1 MEKNHLKR
9 NLIIALFLGALIG
22 YGVIQGYF
30 YILFSGTH
38 WIPLWLVK
46 VYVYTL
52 MFPHYISSFICY
64 LQNIKSFDYFYN
76 TQYVFPI
83 TYAIIFPLIYYIY
96 HRIKTRKS
104 S

>member
-9 NLIIALFLGALIG
+9 NLFIAFFIGIVIG

-52 MFPHYISSFICY
+52 MSPSFIAGIICN
-64 LQNIKSFDYFYN
+64 LKN
-76 TQYVFPI
+76 TVDFGCIPYMQYVFPI
-83 TYAIIFPLIYYIY
+83 TYAMIFPLIYYIY

-104 S
+104 